1 MAKARTIRV
10 RVLPEVEALVQA
22 LHEKCRYDLSTV
34 RNIALLLGLER
45 LAELIRE
52 TGEEPIKDD
61 SEFWQLYERVK
72 AAIESLPME
81 RSKVVEYA

>member
-22 LHEKCRYDLSTV
+22 LHEKCEYDLSTV

-52 TGEEPIKDD
+52 AGEEPIRDD

-72 AAIESLPME
+72 TAILTLPT
-81 RSKVVEYA
+81 RSKVVVYA